1 MMSQEAND
9 LISIRAASTNILNLD
24 IKLTSKLRNCNP
36 EAHRMT
42 PCVMDEYD
50 KLFGK
55 HYNMAFKKNLHLIDT
70 VTSGVTSVTSVTGC
84 LQPCHSYQYP
94 THVYLSYH
102 QRFSSDIM
110 TRDILDSTRSNSSSM
125 IVIDYFQKETIIKVE
140 ELPRYTV
147 ISFISDVGGI
157 LGIFLGVSFWS
168 IYDFVAPIL
177 QKLVQNQ
184 ASIVQTIPPLTTTQN
199 NK

>member
-1 MMSQEAND
+1 
-9 LISIRAASTNILNLD
+9 
-24 IKLTSKLRNCNP
+24 
-36 EAHRMT
+36 
-42 PCVMDEYD
+42 
-50 KLFGK
+50 
-55 HYNMAFKKNLHLIDT
+55 
-70 VTSGVTSVTSVTGC
+70 
-84 LQPCHSYQYP
+84 
-94 THVYLSYH
+94 
-102 QRFSSDIM
+102 
-110 TRDILDSTRSNSSSM
+110 M